1 MYIIISTVLDILGI
15 MTTIYKEYILLL
27 SPLSQGRQK
36 CFGGCTRI
44 CHGWQISK
52 GNKAKNGRKVPNE
65 TKYFNVFMAIEEGL
79 CRPWIKI
86 VYPRPSC
93 CSVWVRD
100 VCRST
105 GQQCVLTGCLL
116 QVVGEDVSGP
126 PGRVQQHGGGAG
138 RGGGRGGLPL
148 PIQVHGETHTWYLT
162 HHLSWILLAF
172 LSKYVVKHKSAKLLM
187 T

>member
-86 VYPRPSC
+86 VYPRPLRGSEWEMF
-93 CSVWVRD
+93 VGVQEYRTA
-100 VCRST
+100 VC
-105 GQQCVLTGCLL
+105 VDWMFVAGCRRRC
-116 QVVGEDVSGP
+116 QWTPGP
-126 PGRVQQHGGGAG
+126 GPTTRG
-138 RGGGRGGLPL
+138 RGWPRRGRRGG
-148 PIQVHGETHTWYLT
+148 TTSYT
-162 HHLSWILLAF
+162 SSWWASQLIPH
-172 LSKYVVKHKSAKLLM
+172 SSVEYC
-187 T
+187 

>member
-65 TKYFNVFMAIEEGL
+65 TKYFNVMSSWLLKRVSAAPGL
-79 CRPWIKI
+79 YIP
-86 VYPRPSC
+86 VH
-93 CSVWVRD
+93 
-100 VCRST
+100 
-105 GQQCVLTGCLL
+105 LT
-116 QVVGEDVSGP
+116 
-126 PGRVQQHGGGAG
+126 A
-138 RGGGRGGLPL
+138 
-148 PIQVHGETHTWYLT
+148 
-162 HHLSWILLAF
+162 LSE
-172 LSKYVVKHKSAKLLM
+172 
-187 T
+187 